1 MEIRPIKNMEDYDKA
16 LERLELIFDAKKGTE
31 EGDELE
37 ILTILIDT
45 YEKENFPIDFP
56 DPIEAVKFR
65 MEQLNMKQKDL
76 AATIGFK
83 SRVSEVLNKKRKL
96 TLDMIRKLH
105 EELNIPTNI
114 LIKEYQ
120 IVE

>member
-1 MEIRPIKNMEDYDKA
+1 MEIRPIKTLNDYNNA
-16 LERLELIFDAKKGTE
+16 LERLELIFDAKLGTA

-37 ILTILIDT
+37 ILTILIDK
-45 YEKENFPIDFP
+45 YEKENFPIDLP

-65 MEQLNMKQKDL
+65 MKQLNMKQKDL
-76 AATIGFK
+76 AETIGFK
-83 SRVSEVLNKKRKL
+83 SRVSEVLNRKRKL

-105 EELNIPTNI
+105 EELNIPTDI

>member
-1 MEIRPIKNMEDYDKA
+1 MEIRPIRNINDYNEA
-16 LERLELIFDAKKGTE
+16 LEKLELIFDAKQGTP

-37 ILTILIDT
+37 ILTILIDK
-45 YEKENFPIDFP
+45 YEKENFPIDLP

-83 SRVSEVLNKKRKL
+83 SRISEVLNRKRKL

-105 EELNIPTNI
+105 EQLNIPTNI
-114 LIKEYQ
+114 LIKEYH
-120 IVE
+120 ITE